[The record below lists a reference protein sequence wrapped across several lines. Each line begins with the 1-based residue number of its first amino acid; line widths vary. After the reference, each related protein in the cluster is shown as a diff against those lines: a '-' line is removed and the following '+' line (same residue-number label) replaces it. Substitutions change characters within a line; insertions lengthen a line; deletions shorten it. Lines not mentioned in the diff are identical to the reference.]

1 MRILTYTDD
10 LRGDETLK
18 KAYEEAKKLENSIRK
33 LKIASLME
41 NKTLICIAG
50 MQGAGKTTL
59 MKNFY
64 GLKGDELSIELG
76 RGERIPVLIT
86 ETDVSEPVMKAI
98 RVQKNDAGEYSAV
111 ECEVE
116 AKEFA
121 NASKARITASC
132 IWRCLYY
139 RHTYNSMVSF
149 MLLPGF
155 ERKTI
160 TGKS

>member
-1 MRILTYTDD
+1 MNMQKPTITPYELKELTNCCLRILTYTDD

-64 GLKGDELSIELG
+64 GLKGDELSIELD
-76 RGERIPVLIT
+76 RKSTRLNSSHEWISRMP
-86 ETDVSEPVMKAI
+86 S
-98 RVQKNDAGEYSAV
+98 SA
-111 ECEVE
+111 
-116 AKEFA
+116 
-121 NASKARITASC
+121 
-132 IWRCLYY
+132 
-139 RHTYNSMVSF
+139 
-149 MLLPGF
+149 
-155 ERKTI
+155 
-160 TGKS
+160 